1 MSLLRN
7 TFLMKRLFFAVLI
20 AFVYAG
26 VSADICPAQEE
37 KKEPV
42 TYTQKDRDE
51 GVKYFLETQEKFI
64 NRVSG
69 LSDEQMSFKP
79 NEKSWTVA
87 EVAEH
92 IVLSES
98 AIMNLIQS
106 TALKSDMNKDP
117 GVFRVRDIAV
127 RLAVTNRGQ
136 KFNAPPVVQPKS
148 EINTVEGLIS
158 GFKTARAANIEILKN
173 TTADLRN
180 HFTDNPLIGVIDAY
194 QWFLFLN
201 GHTERHLAQMDEIMA
216 DKNYPAN

>member
-7 TFLMKRLFFAVLI
+7 TFLIKRLFFAALI

-26 VSADICPAQEE
+26 VSADFCPAQEE

-42 TYTQKDRDE
+42 TYTQKDRDA
-51 GVKYFLETQEKFI
+51 GVKYFLETQEKFL

-69 LSDEQMSFKP
+69 LSDKQMSFKP
-79 NEKSWTVA
+79 HEKSWTVA

-98 AIMNLIQS
+98 AILSLIQS
-106 TALKSDMNKDP
+106 TALKSAVNENPD
-117 GVFRVRDIAV
+117 VFRVRDIAV

-136 KFNAPPVVQPKS
+136 KFNAPPVVQPQSK
-148 EINTVEGLIS
+148 ITTVEGLIS
-158 GFKTARAANIEILKN
+158 GFKTARAANVEILKN
-173 TTADLRN
+173 TEADLRN

-216 DKNYPAN
+216 DKNYPKN